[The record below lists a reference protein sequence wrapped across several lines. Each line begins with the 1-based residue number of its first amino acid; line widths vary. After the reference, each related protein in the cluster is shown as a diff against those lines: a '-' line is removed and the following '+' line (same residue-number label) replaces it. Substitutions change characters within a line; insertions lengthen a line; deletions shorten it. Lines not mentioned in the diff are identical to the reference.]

1 MNVVVT
7 KMSSSVNYA
16 YSDDSIVKVFRDLS
30 YDIDFIIAKDNKVTE
45 YSTNIRRVGD
55 LSFAEAER
63 IIKDLLN

>member
-7 KMSSSVNYA
+7 KVSSSVNYA
-16 YSDDSIVKVFRDLS
+16 YSDDLIVEVFRDFS
-30 YDIDFIIAKDNKVTE
+30 YDIDFIIVKDNKVTE
-45 YSTNIRRVGD
+45 YSMNINHVGD